1 MKAREQEEVNTR
13 IAGAAAQEASRGG
26 VPERLVLAERD
37 HVAHHRLGGRRAVG
51 WALRVSNCQM
61 PKAAERVCA
70 REHAP
75 AGREAA
81 ARQRLRQ
88 LRRGYSIKDATQ
100 PWSALCVVRANTTHA
115 ALALAPFAAP
125 ARTVGARRGRRSS
138 LAEAAEQLGAR
149 HRASAGRCA
158 GRCAEALRWC
168 TADARGA
175 TTAFSVTAPSI
186 AAGPGTGSLCRSDQ
200 PPYVE
205 RMN

>member
-1 MKAREQEEVNTR
+1 M
-13 IAGAAAQEASRGG
+13 
-26 VPERLVLAERD
+26 
-37 HVAHHRLGGRRAVG
+37 G

-158 GRCAEALRWC
+158 EALRWC

-175 TTAFSVTAPSI
+175 TTAFNVTAPSI
-186 AAGPGTGSLCRSDQ
+186 AAGRGVCIGQTRHDSSLLSLAVWPRRLSSSNVISGINSLTVAGSGNAISLN
-200 PPYVE
+200 VE
-205 RMN
+205 SGPLAGREHGWL